1 MSITLNYG
9 YGSIFLRR
17 MKMPKRIVAAA
28 SLMLLLATIMSFAFN
43 SHYGTAGLELK
54 EATIRIINPLSG
66 DRHFYFNA
74 SEHPINSVFT
84 VEFYIEDT
92 GTNED
97 MIGWQITLSW
107 NITVINYT
115 SVWIP
120 PDNVFKDS
128 SYEVITPPN
137 PFFELEGDTA
147 YLTWGAILLIM
158 GGAQP
163 GDGVD
168 VHGEALL
175 FKANFKILQQPS
187 EGEYIQ
193 TNLALIDMLPN
204 SHSLDT
210 YILTPTGNSEQ
221 PLEKVPVS
229 AEPAQVIIYYLIDV
243 IPPEISDPVQDPP
256 PDNVKPFQNVTVTV
270 NVTDIGEGVKNV
282 TLWYRKNGEVRWH
295 ILNMTPVPST
305 SSTYQAE
312 IPGFENCTWV
322 TYKIVAYD
330 KNGNRGVNDNEKAY
344 FKYQVIPE
352 FPSTI
357 TVLLLLIAS
366 TSLATLAR
374 KERFQRDI
382 RQ

>member
-1 MSITLNYG
+1 
-9 YGSIFLRR
+9 
-17 MKMPKRIVAAA
+17 MPKRIVAAA
-28 SLMLLLATIMSFAFN
+28 SLMLLLATIMFFAFN
-43 SHYGTAGLELK
+43 SRYGTAGLELK

-66 DRHFYFNA
+66 DCHFYFDA
-74 SEHPINSVFT
+74 SEYPINSVFT

-92 GTNED
+92 GFNED
-97 MIGWQITLSW
+97 MTGWQICLSW
-107 NITVINYT
+107 NVTIVNFT

-120 PDNVFKDS
+120 DDNVFKDS
-128 SYEVITPPN
+128 PFSVINPP
-137 PFFELEGDTA
+137 PDFENISDIG
-147 YLTWGAILLIM
+147 YLKYGAALL
-158 GGAQP
+158 GANQP
-163 GDGVD
+163 GQGVD
-168 VHGEALL
+168 VVGEALL

-193 TNLALIDMLPN
+193 TNLILIDQLPRGT
-204 SHSLDT
+204 SLDT
-210 YILTPTGNSEQ
+210 FILTWTRTQEQ
-221 PLEKVPVS
+221 KKIPLS
-229 AEPAQVIIYYLIDV
+229 AEPAQIIIYYLIDV
-243 IPPEISDPVQDPP
+243 IPPEISDPVQDPQ
-256 PDNVKPFQNVTVTV
+256 PDNVKPFQNVTVAV

-282 TLWYRKNGEVRWH
+282 TLWYRKSGEVRWH
-295 ILNMTPVPST
+295 ILNMTPVPSAP
-305 SSTYQAE
+305 STYQAE

-357 TVLLLLIAS
+357 TVLLLLIAF

-374 KERFQRDI
+374 ERFQRDI